1 MKLNTNIPKHTE
13 LIAKYISNEMN
24 ELERNEFDTIVNSN
38 QENKE
43 LINTMK
49 RDWEQ
54 VGQIPQHQP
63 NVNKAWDSLFDK
75 LQSENLISSK
85 PQKPRFVWAKVAA
98 TIILLLGMGTF
109 LLIPSIQ
116 SAKIVVESS
125 GTDATLV
132 HTLPDGSVVYLSQ
145 NSSLS
150 YSKRFGSKNRN
161 LSLKGEAF
169 FDVTRNQDLPFI
181 IDATG
186 VNVRVLGTSFSVK
199 SASVDDAEVV
209 VETGKVS
216 VTPKQKMLNE
226 VTAEAGEKVT
236 ISVASIQKTL
246 SSPTE
251 KHSEKAKRLQFKDE
265 SLQAIV
271 NAVNKTYNANI
282 IINLA
287 TDKQPRLTV
296 TFENNS
302 IPHIVEVIS
311 KTLKLEAE
319 YIDSTIILSEPNK

>member
-1 MKLNTNIPKHTE
+1 MKLNTNIPEHSK

-24 ELERNEFDTIVNSN
+24 ELERTKFETIVNSN
-38 QENKE
+38 KENKE
-43 LINTMK
+43 LINTM
-49 RDWEQ
+49 RIDWEQ

-63 NVNKAWDSLFDK
+63 NVNKAWDSLFNK
-75 LQSENLISSK
+75 LQSESLISSS

-98 TIILLLGMGTF
+98 TIILLLGMGIF

-116 SAKIVVESS
+116 SAKIVVESW
-125 GTDATLV
+125 GTDVTLV

-145 NSSLS
+145 NASLL
-150 YSKRFGSKNRN
+150 YSKRYGTKNRN
-161 LSLKGEAF
+161 LTLKGEAF
-169 FDVTRNQDLPFI
+169 FDVTRNPDLPFV

-199 SASVDDAEVV
+199 SSSVNDAEVV

-236 ISVASIQKTL
+236 ISVALIQKTL

-251 KHSEKAKRLQFKDE
+251 KHSEKTKRLQFKDE
-265 SLQAIV
+265 PLQAIV
-271 NAVNKTYNANI
+271 NAVNKTYHANI
-282 IINLA
+282 IINPPIH
-287 TDKQPRLTV
+287 KQPRLTV
-296 TFENNS
+296 TFEDNS
-302 IPHIVEVIS
+302 IPHIVEVIR

-319 YIDSTIILSEPNK
+319 YIDSTIILSEPN